1 MKKLL
6 ISLLVLAVI
15 TGCESEEAKEAARI
29 ASEAGSSVTIEE
41 AMASE
46 TPELSEEDLG
56 YGDPEP
62 TNLQFDEVFKNGWE
76 FHSAGTRDPEFY
88 DYVQKFGP
96 IWRYTGMND
105 DGQQFSLV
113 YSCGNGSLGSGFAI
127 GGDAIDSHYSI
138 PHPYDYVI
146 TNQGQYIR
154 HGFVE
159 KPEGKYP
166 TFDKSGNRIA
176 NTTTGGTTQYISP
189 NLTLLGEV
197 NTGWITDDQTGRL
210 ITYTDPRRMVNGEL
224 GNRLAIQ
231 GLAFTETVTDMSH
244 YNAVYQS
251 YIKDPQ
257 TYEGELK
264 SLFKGNALQEHV
276 KNNTF
281 SYKYNVPAVI
291 SDPAAE
297 KYFKNGNICD
307 LN

>member
-6 ISLLVLAVI
+6 IALLVLTAI
-15 TGCESEEAKEAARI
+15 TGCESKETKETAKAAT
-29 ASEAGSSVTIEE
+29 AAGSSVTVKE
-41 AMASE
+41 AAASE
-46 TPELSEEDLG
+46 TPEMSEEDLG
-56 YGDPEP
+56 YGDPVP
-62 TNLQFDEVFKNGWE
+62 ANLQFDEEFSNGWE
-76 FHSAGTRDPEFY
+76 FHSAGTRDPNFY
-88 DYVQKFGP
+88 DLVQKFGP
-96 IWRYTGMND
+96 IWRYTGKND
-105 DGQQFSLV
+105 GGEWFSIG
-113 YSCGNGSLGSGFAI
+113 YSCGNGSVGSSFSIYGPAI
-127 GGDAIDSHYSI
+127 SGKYSNEY
-138 PHPYDYVI
+138 PYEFII

-154 HGFVE
+154 PGFVE

-176 NTTTGGTTQYISP
+176 NTTTEGTSRYISP
-189 NLTLLGEV
+189 NFTLLGEV
-197 NTGWITDDQTGRL
+197 SAGWITDDQTGRL

-231 GLAFTETVTDMSH
+231 GLKFTETAVDMSH
-244 YNAVYQS
+244 YDAVYQS

-264 SLFKGNALQEHV
+264 SLFEGNALQEHV
-276 KNNTF
+276 KNNTY
-281 SYKYNVPAVI
+281 SYKYNIPAVI

>member
-6 ISLLVLAVI
+6 ITLLVLSAI

-29 ASEAGSSVTIEE
+29 ASEAGSSVTLEE

-46 TPELSEEDLG
+46 TPEMSEEDLG

-62 TNLQFDEVFKNGWE
+62 TNLQFDEVFNNGWE
-76 FHSAGTRDPEFY
+76 FHSAGSREPGFY
-88 DYVQKFGP
+88 DGVQRFGP
-96 IWRYTGMND
+96 IWKYTGKND
-105 DGQQFSLV
+105 DGQLFSLV
-113 YSCGNGSLGSGFAI
+113 YTCGNGSIGSAFSINGPAI
-127 GGDAIDSHYSI
+127 SGHYSNDQ
-138 PHPYDYVI
+138 PYEFVI
-146 TNQGQYIR
+146 TNQGHPVR
-154 HGFVE
+154 PGFVE

-176 NTTTGGTTQYISP
+176 NTTTEGTSRYISP
-189 NLTLLGEV
+189 NYTLLGEV
-197 NTGWITDDQTGRL
+197 SAGWITDDKTGRL

-224 GNRLAIQ
+224 GNRLAVQ

-244 YNAVYQS
+244 YDAVYQS

-264 SLFKGNALQEHV
+264 SLFEPGKLQEHV
-276 KNNTF
+276 KNNTY
-281 SYKYNVPAVI
+281 SYKYNVPAVS

-297 KYFKNGNICD
+297 RYFKNGNICD